1 MKKRFLSRFGIC
13 FVACVICLTAT
24 AQEGD
29 SLSIA
34 SDTTAPQKGS
44 LLNRMLKKFEN
55 DTVVYAKRGFFVKPS
70 LTFGVGYRIQ
80 NAESGKEPF
89 DSEHSLSIN
98 YVINRGGLFVEYKSL
113 WYEAVGSWNLG
124 LIGRADVP
132 KVVNFHGIGN
142 ETQWVRGNNRFYRLR
157 TSEIFGG
164 ISINKLIDSS
174 HFLEFQPFYQS
185 VKVLLDKD
193 RIISDRSIPVGKTD
207 FSRDHFAGAQA
218 SYKYSK
224 RNEALAPSKGFEF
237 SLSGTHTY
245 NLKNT
250 DRNYT
255 RFASHITTYLQL
267 HRNLTL
273 ALRAGGENL
282 QGQVEFYQLA
292 NIGGSENLRGYRRQ
306 RFYGKNSFYNNNE
319 LRWLTHT
326 GSRLFDRVGL
336 LGFVDQGRVWQPGEE
351 SDTWRVGYGG
361 GLIIIPFNKIVLN
374 GTVGKSK
381 EAMVIHLRIG
391 YLF

>member
-1 MKKRFLSRFGIC
+1 MKKRFLTYIGMLLCSGTLGLN
-13 FVACVICLTAT
+13 AM
-24 AQEGD
+24 AQQED
-29 SLSIA
+29 SLVVV
-34 SDTTAPQKGS
+34 DTDAPAQPS
-44 LLNRMLKKFEN
+44 LLNRLVQKFEN
-55 DTVVYAKRGFFVKPS
+55 DTVVYAKKGFFIKPS

-80 NAESGKEPF
+80 TAANGQAPF
-89 DSEHSLSIN
+89 SSEHSLSLN

-113 WYEAVGSWNLG
+113 WYEALGSWNLG

-142 ETQWVRGNNRFYRLR
+142 ETEWIRGNNRFYRLR

-164 ISINKLIDSS
+164 ISINKLVDTS

-185 VKVLLDKD
+185 VRVLLDKD

-207 FSRDHFAGAQA
+207 FSRDHFGGAEA
-218 SYKYSK
+218 SYRYSK
-224 RNEALAPSKGFEF
+224 RNEVLAPSKGFEF

-245 NLKNT
+245 NLKKT
-250 DRNYT
+250 DRNYS
-255 RFASHITTYLQL
+255 RFASHITTYLRL

-306 RFYGKNSFYNNNE
+306 RFFGKSSFYNNNE

-326 GSRLFDRVGL
+326 GSRVFDRVGL

-374 GTVGKSK
+374 GTVGKSE